1 MIYRVQFQSIKHR
14 QELRLFKIMKRFNW
28 LFFNSSDRQ
37 SAKYHFNSKVM
48 FALMSLSAGVLL
60 TSCQGGESTADSGLK
75 LGTLAPTTGDLAS
88 IGQNWPAAVQLA
100 VDTINECGGVNE
112 ASVSLVSEDSQ
123 TDPSA
128 GSTAMTKLAEV
139 DGVAGVVGAFASSVS
154 GAAID
159 VAVRNNVMM
168 VSPGSTSPV
177 FTERAQN
184 GEFDGYWAR
193 TAPPDTYQ
201 SQALAALA
209 QKQGFTDV
217 STVAI
222 NNDYGVGFEQQFIEA
237 FKNRGGNIVG
247 QPVRYDPKATTLDSE
262 AKAAF
267 ENNPDG
273 VAAVLYAETGSVLL
287 KSAFENGYLDGTT
300 VLLTDGVYSD
310 DFIRQVGQTADGKS
324 IIAGALGTVPGSD
337 GSALEDFTALWNEKT
352 GKELTAFVPHN
363 WDAAIL
369 MMLAAEASDTN
380 TGEGIKDNILEVA
393 NAPGVEVSD
402 ACEAMELVRQGEDIN
417 YQGASGNV
425 DIDENGDVVG
435 SYDVWQVGEDGSLS
449 VIDKVNPV
457 AEDQTSAQ

>member
-1 MIYRVQFQSIKHR
+1 
-14 QELRLFKIMKRFNW
+14 MKRFNW
-28 LFFNSSDRQ
+28 AFFSSDRVIE
-37 SAKYHFNSKVM
+37 YRFNSKVV

-60 TSCQGGESTADSGLK
+60 TSCQGQGGGGSTDSGLK
-75 LGTLAPTTGDLAS
+75 LGSLAPTTGDLAS

-112 ASVSLVSEDSQ
+112 APVSLVNEDSQ

-209 QKQGFTDV
+209 QKRGFENV

-222 NNDYGVGFEQQFIEA
+222 NNDYGVGFEQQFVEA
-237 FKNRGGNIVG
+237 FKTDGGNIVG

-267 ENNPDG
+267 ENNPDA

-287 KSAFENGYLDGTT
+287 KSAFENGYLNDTT

-310 DFIRQVGQTADGKS
+310 DFVRQVGKTSDGKS

-337 GSALEDFTALWNEKT
+337 GQALGDFTALWNEKT

-363 WDAAIL
+363 WDATVL

-380 TGEGIKDNILEVA
+380 TGEGIRDNILEVA

-449 VIDKVNPV
+449 VVDKVNPV
-457 AEDQTSAQ
+457 DNN